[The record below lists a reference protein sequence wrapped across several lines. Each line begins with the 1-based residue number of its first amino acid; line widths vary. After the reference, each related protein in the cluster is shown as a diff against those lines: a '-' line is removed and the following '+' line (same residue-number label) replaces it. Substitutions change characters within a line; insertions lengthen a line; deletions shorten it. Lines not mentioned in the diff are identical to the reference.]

1 MTVSKPQS
9 EQEKQ
14 QCINIIGNES
24 GEATS
29 GTFDITYTLAYRDSR
44 VMDCTIIDDY
54 HDFFLPFLKIKESI
68 EKIKQKNSVNWSEK
82 KFRFTAL

>member
-44 VMDCTIIDDY
+44 VVDCTIDDY
-54 HDFFLPFLKIKESI
+54 HDFFFCHFLKLKS
-68 EKIKQKNSVNWSEK
+68 QLK
-82 KFRFTAL
+82 K